1 MFAIRAPDSRPIAK
15 RPQHLTVI
23 TLLAAAASALVVLGT
38 SAAVAQDTT
47 KKEAR
52 GDVAKP
58 PTLASVV
65 IVVDGSLAT
74 AGKVGTLTA
83 ETPLKIEVV
92 DVKPIFTGEPDEK
105 TLKEAL
111 EKNEDAIKMLRTELK
126 KNDRIVKAVDGH
138 PQKPDIGDVVG
149 AELVDGDRL
158 VIYFWKKCRDS

>member
-1 MFAIRAPDSRPIAK
+1 MKKP
-15 RPQHLTVI
+15 
-23 TLLAAAASALVVLGT
+23 TLLAAAAFALVALGT
-38 SAAVAQDTT
+38 SAAFAQDTT
-47 KKEAR
+47 RKEAK
-52 GDVAKP
+52 GDIAKP

-74 AGKVGTLTA
+74 VAKVGTFTA

-111 EKNEDAIKMLRTELK
+111 AKNEDAIKMLRTELK
-126 KNDRIVKAVDGH
+126 KNALIVNAVDGH
-138 PQKPDIGDVVG
+138 AQKPDISDVLG

-158 VIYFWKKCRDS
+158 VIYFWKK